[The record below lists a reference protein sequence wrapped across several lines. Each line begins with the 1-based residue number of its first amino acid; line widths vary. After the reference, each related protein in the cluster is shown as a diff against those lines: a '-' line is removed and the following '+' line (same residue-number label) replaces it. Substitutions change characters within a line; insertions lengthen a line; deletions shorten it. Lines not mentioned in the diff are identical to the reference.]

1 MIETLIIYTVLVCP
15 KGHPKETW
23 TEELKCTGDETPFD
37 IILEY
42 NRTLKPHDNPR
53 ALVKIISETQ
63 PMIEHVWRKTNNITI
78 QKGGRLFDTYQCMH
92 CNITAKRFGLSGHH
106 VRDAKFR
113 HPKFQYCKPK

>member
-1 MIETLIIYTVLVCP
+1 MNETSIIYTVKVCP
-15 KGHPKETW
+15 KGSPKITW
-23 TEELKCTGDETPFD
+23 IEELPCKGDETPFD

-113 HPKFQYCKPK
+113 HPKFQY